1 MSKIDG
7 QVRQAGA
14 GGVRAE
20 EAPWSPEASANVRG
34 LRRAITAH
42 RADVPV
48 DSEVAS
54 MMPALLKRLDVLV
67 GGAPRAQALPAP
79 AAPNPADPPGAE
91 GLMRGLGQVSD
102 AVRGR
107 LKGMSGQDA
116 TAQRLSGLL
125 RVLDA
130 HLEMKHEV
138 VLRAGIGRG

>member
-14 GGVRAE
+14 GVARADE
-20 EAPWSPEASANVRG
+20 VPWSPEASANVRG

-54 MMPALLKRLDVLV
+54 MMPTLLKRLDVLV
-67 GGAPRAQALPAP
+67 GGARAQALPAP
-79 AAPNPADPPGAE
+79 AVPNPADPPGAE

-107 LKGMSGQDA
+107 LRGLSGQDA
-116 TAQRLSGLL
+116 QAQRLGGLL
-125 RVLDA
+125 KVLDA
-130 HLEMKHEV
+130 HLEMRHEV
-138 VLRAGIGRG
+138 ILRAGMGRG